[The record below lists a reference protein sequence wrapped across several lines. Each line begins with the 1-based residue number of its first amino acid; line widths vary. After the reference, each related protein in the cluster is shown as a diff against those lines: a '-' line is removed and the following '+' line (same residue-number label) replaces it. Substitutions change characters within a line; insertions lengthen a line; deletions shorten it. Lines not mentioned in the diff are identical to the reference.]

1 MLEPEVVVALAQQTR
16 IDKLEKQIEV
26 LTETQKNILQHLRE
40 VVMVVAEISKESS
53 EE

>member
-1 MLEPEVVVALAQQTR
+1 MLGPEVIATLTQQAR

-40 VVMVVAEISKESS
+40 VVLIVTENSKESS
-53 EE
+53 IK

>member
-1 MLEPEVVVALAQQTR
+1 MLDPEVAVALAQQAR
-16 IDKLEKQIEV
+16 IDKLEKQIKV

-40 VVMVVAEISKESS
+40 IVMVVTENHSDYY